1 MVKYN
6 WACHEHTSNSRNWF
20 LEILCLECTHTKTV
34 CGLFIHSLPELRMQ
48 IPLNQAGNN
57 KMLMHQHNHSFYT
70 TNILHNYLSLY
81 NFWNFLFC
89 GFKLTF
95 SYICI
100 GNIRPYRVLSADCL
114 NELQISKFTLH
125 IFSLILSWCSQRMQ
139 YYVSTINKKK
149 LIYVLHLLFKAS
161 FYLGEFFSNHYIH
174 MPTPLGQNAQKLTL
188 LSRVKRRCMKLV
200 LGKYRVI

>member
-1 MVKYN
+1 MQYFVHERGVLSVCSNKYFIFIYLDWYMVKYN

-89 GFKLTF
+89 CFKLTF
-95 SYICI
+95 S
-100 GNIRPYRVLSADCL
+100 VLYLYWKHQAL
-114 NELQISKFTLH
+114 PGILA
-125 IFSLILSWCSQRMQ
+125 LI
-139 YYVSTINKKK
+139 
-149 LIYVLHLLFKAS
+149 A
-161 FYLGEFFSNHYIH
+161 
-174 MPTPLGQNAQKLTL
+174 
-188 LSRVKRRCMKLV
+188 
-200 LGKYRVI
+200 